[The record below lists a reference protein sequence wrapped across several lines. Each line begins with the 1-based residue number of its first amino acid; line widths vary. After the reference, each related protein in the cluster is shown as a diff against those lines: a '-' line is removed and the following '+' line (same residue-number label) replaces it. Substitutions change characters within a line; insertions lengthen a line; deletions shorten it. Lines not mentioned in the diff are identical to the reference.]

1 MMIFVDYLGIWKSIG
16 TSQEFENEEFSS
28 LGGSVI
34 FGGISEY
41 ELLVMVD
48 DWETIHEIGQTY

>member
-1 MMIFVDYLGIWKSIG
+1 MMIFVDYLGIWKCIG

-28 LGGSVI
+28 LGWSVI
-34 FGGISEY
+34 FGGLSEY

-48 DWETIHEIGQTY
+48 DWETVHEIGQTN